1 MANKSGEKRKF
12 DINAIFLKARGRLT
26 DGSCE
31 GRSLIFDLSMFSL
44 GFLLSRCHLLF
55 GIRPVGLS
63 FVCTTGLGVW
73 PTLFG
78 TVIGYLSLGTSG
90 IIFAVATAVAI
101 FLRVAFGYS
110 DKAGIF
116 SEPLPIRI
124 SISILSAFIVA
135 VFEVMRVGLKESSLL
150 FGLSMI
156 IISPLLCYVLSGL
169 FSERI
174 TLGRIISGE
183 RDVFSL
189 LNTDRQEKYETV
201 FFQISALMLLFFIGL
216 SLRGVEI
223 LGITLSYIFSA
234 FITLLTAKRFGAMRG
249 LAAGF
254 ASSLGLSGMLSVSFA
269 LAGLVSGGL
278 FYLGTGYALIG
289 GGLALCAFSAYSSG
303 LVGLLAT
310 LPEYLI
316 AAALVLPI
324 LKKVGKVGADET
336 KREDNP
342 AEDMVGTMALAYQSG
357 YKGCESRIERTL
369 LRLSAIIK
377 SYRLRED
384 RQTHTQA
391 TLGGISSAEEYELVS
406 RLIKG
411 AREIDRE
418 ETAVNSEMTPRLN
431 GIMTENGLVGTAR
444 VFGKRKKHLIL
455 ACEDESG
462 GKISSRALRESI
474 EAALDIRL
482 GAPKFYRKGK
492 MALMECTARPRLS
505 VKVATTGVQGHENEV
520 SGDMIRHFATE
531 GDYHYTLL
539 SDGMGSGEIAR
550 ETSTFVCD
558 FLGSALNIGSS
569 GETLIHMLNH
579 TLKSRREECSATVDL
594 LEIDLVS
601 CEGKFIKSG
610 AAPSYVKRGSSIFR
624 IKSQTAPLG
633 LLSSIDAEKI
643 KLELRPGDYVIM
655 LSDGVADETDDAPW
669 LLLLLG
675 ESPRSSLAD
684 YANLILEE
692 AKRSSKTGDDMTVAV
707 IKIDEA

>member
-1 MANKSGEKRKF
+1 MANKGGEKRKF
-12 DINAIFLKARGRLT
+12 DIHAIFLKARGRLT
-26 DGSCE
+26 DRSCE

-63 FVCTTGLGVW
+63 FVCTTGPGIW

-90 IIFAVATAVAI
+90 IIFAVATAVVI

-135 VFEVMRVGLKESSLL
+135 VFEVMRVGLTESSLL

-174 TLGRIISGE
+174 ALGRIISGE

-189 LNTDRQEKYETV
+189 LNTDRQEKYEIV

-254 ASSLGLSGMLSVSFA
+254 ASSLGLSGVLSVSFA
-269 LAGLVSGGL
+269 LAGVVSGGL

-418 ETAVNSEMTPRLN
+418 ETAVNSEITPRLN

-624 IKSQTAPLG
+624 VKSQTAPLG

-675 ESPRSSLAD
+675 EPPKASLGD
-684 YANLILEE
+684 YANHILEE
-692 AKRSSKTGDDMTVAV
+692 AKKNSGTGDDMTVAV
-707 IKIDEA
+707 IKIDET